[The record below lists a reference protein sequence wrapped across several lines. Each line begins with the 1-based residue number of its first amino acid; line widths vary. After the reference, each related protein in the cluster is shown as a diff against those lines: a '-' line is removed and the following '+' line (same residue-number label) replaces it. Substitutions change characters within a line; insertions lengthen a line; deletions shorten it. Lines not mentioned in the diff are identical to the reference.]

1 MAKGTE
7 EMEIEADLDGKSLL
21 GDLAYSRILETLFEG
36 KIPAGAFMSQKELVQ
51 LVDIPTTPVR
61 DALKILEAE
70 GILVIHPRS
79 GIQFVKPGLELT
91 RSTYQFRIILERAAA
106 AVYAE
111 VADEA
116 ELDRIERRHLAAIDR
131 IESKGLSSRVQS
143 EVEDLETL
151 LHSTIVR
158 SLANPLIENTYKRLH
173 NYVRLI
179 RLDRRAT
186 GPLVI
191 RSLREH
197 LKILRACKAR
207 DGEAAAASMHAHL
220 TAALQRSLG
229 FYEHW

>member
-1 MAKGTE
+1 VAKGTE
-7 EMEIEADLDGKSLL
+7 ELEIEADDSKSLL
-21 GDLAYSRILETLFEG
+21 GDIAYSRILETLFEG
-36 KIPAGAFMSQKELVQ
+36 KILAGAFLSQKELVQ
-51 LVDIPTTPVR
+51 LVDIPMTPVR

-70 GILVIHPRS
+70 GILVVHPRS

-106 AVYAE
+106 GAYAE

-116 ELDRIERRHLAAIDR
+116 ELERIEKRHMAAIER
-131 IESKGLSSRVQS
+131 VESKGLGSKVRE
-143 EVEDLETL
+143 EVEELETL

-179 RLDRRAT
+179 RLDRKAT
-186 GPLVI
+186 GSHVI

-197 LKILRACKAR
+197 LKIVRACKAR
-207 DGEAAAASMHAHL
+207 DAEAAAAAMQAHL

>member
-7 EMEIEADLDGKSLL
+7 ELETDADGKSLL
-21 GDLAYSRILETLFEG
+21 GDIAYSRILETLFEG
-36 KIPAGAFMSQKELVQ
+36 KILAGAFLSQKELVR
-51 LVDIPTTPVR
+51 LVDIPITPVR

-70 GILVIHPRS
+70 GILVVHPRS

-91 RSTYQFRIILERAAA
+91 RSTYQFRIVLERAAA
-106 AVYAE
+106 GAYAE

-116 ELDRIERRHLAAIDR
+116 ELDRIERRHLAAIER
-131 IESKGLSSRVQS
+131 VESKGLGSKIRQ
-143 EVEDLETL
+143 EVEELETL

-179 RLDRRAT
+179 RLDRKAT

-197 LKILRACKAR
+197 LKIVRACKAR
-207 DGEAAAASMHAHL
+207 DGEAAAAAMQAHL
-220 TAALQRSLG
+220 TAAMQRSLG

>member
-1 MAKGTE
+1 VAKGAE

-21 GDLAYSRILETLFEG
+21 GDIAYSRILETLFEG
-36 KIPAGAFMSQKELVQ
+36 KISAGAFMSQKELVQ

-106 AVYAE
+106 GVYAE

-131 IESKGLSSRVQS
+131 IESKGLLSRVRD

-158 SLANPLIENTYKRLH
+158 SLATPLIENTYKRLH

-179 RLDRRAT
+179 RLDRKAT

-197 LKILRACKAR
+197 LKIVRACKAR
-207 DGEAAAASMHAHL
+207 DGEAAAAAMQAHL